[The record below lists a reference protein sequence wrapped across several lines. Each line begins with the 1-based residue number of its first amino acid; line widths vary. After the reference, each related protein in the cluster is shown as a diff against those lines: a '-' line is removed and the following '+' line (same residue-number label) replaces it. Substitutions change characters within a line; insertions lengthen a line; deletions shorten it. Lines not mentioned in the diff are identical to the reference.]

1 MGQFTSASVPVWNVL
16 EVLKKEVRWRVGNGK
31 NIRIWKDKWLPHQEN
46 FLPRMSIRDWNEN
59 GFVKDLI
66 N

>member
-1 MGQFTSASVPVWNVL
+1 MNAMEL
-16 EVLKKEVRWRVGNGK
+16 LKKGVRWRVGNGRD
-31 NIRIWKDKWLPHQEN
+31 IRIWKDTWLPHQEN